1 MKKSAFFALSFFCFF
16 LGFAQSPQYVGHRG
30 SYLGVENTYA
40 AFVNGAQ
47 KYPYIECDIRVTA
60 DSAIVISHDLTTNR
74 VGGNLEVA
82 KAVLAQ
88 LKAENYVQERYGVT
102 YVGRIS
108 TLEEYLAVCDTFS
121 VTPVIELKW
130 STGINNDDCS
140 LIPLLVKELEKCSFR
155 NRCVILTSM
164 KKCLEYF
171 QDNYPDIKLQF
182 LGGEKWKN
190 SIDWILSHK
199 IDVDLIHTAVTAD
212 DVKMLHDAGLKVN
225 TWTVDDPARAEELT
239 SMGVDMITT
248 NKL

>member
-1 MKKSAFFALSFFCFF
+1 MKKSAFLVLSFFCFF
-16 LGFAQSPQYVGHRG
+16 FGFAQSPQYVGHRG

-82 KAVLAQ
+82 KAALAQ
-88 LKAENYVQERYGVT
+88 LKAENYVQKRYGVT

-164 KKCLEYF
+164 KKCLEYI

-199 IDVDLIHTAVTAD
+199 IDIDLIHTAVTAD